1 MIAEFQKIRQILP
14 KNQKK
19 ALVLLSGLL
28 FIGMV
33 FEILGLGILFPIL
46 TVLLDPEKMRMSL
59 DNISYFDFS
68 GYSYNEILIFCLV
81 SIFAVYLSKTLF
93 LVYLTYKQNIILE
106 NVVAHIQKRLYSKY
120 LFQSYKNHLYK
131 NLSQMMKDVQL
142 ESIYFKNFFRSMLTL
157 IVELALV
164 SSIIL
169 TILYLE
175 PLGAISIGFIFGSLA
190 LLYFQ
195 VTKGKI
201 KNWGNK
207 RQSLDSYISKILM
220 NSLTGIKEVKLLD
233 KENFFLDR
241 FTKNNSEKV
250 KVASNHQTLTQISR
264 FYLELITIVGM
275 VSLIL
280 ILISNGVNTS
290 EIVTLLGVFVAAA
303 FRMIP
308 SINRII
314 AALQNLKYYSSSVEV
329 INEEL
334 FNIPLNKKDKP
345 IPFEFT
351 KKTTIENLDF
361 SYEKKKILEGI
372 NLVIQKGETIGIVG
386 ESGSGK
392 STLVDLLNGL
402 LKPTKGTIKVDDI
415 NIEEF
420 ITSWQL
426 SIGYVGQEIFLI
438 DDTIRANIAFGI
450 EEEKIDHNKIN
461 QVLKASQ
468 LSKFIR
474 ELENGVET
482 RVGDRGIQLSGGQ
495 RQRIGIARALYHNPS
510 VLIFDEA
517 TASLDDQTEKQ
528 VMRSI
533 YNLKQNKTMIIIA
546 HRISTLNQC
555 DKIYEIKHGQI
566 KLKEKEW
573 IATK

>member
-1 MIAEFQKIRQILP
+1 MIADFQKIRQILP

-33 FEILGLGILFPIL
+33 FEILGLTILFPIL
-46 TVLLDPEKMRMSL
+46 TVLLDPEKMKIWL
-59 DNISYFDFS
+59 NEIVYFDFS
-68 GYSYNEILIFCLV
+68 VYSYNEILIFCLI

-93 LVYLTYKQNIILE
+93 LVFLTYKQNIILE
-106 NVVAHIQKRLYSKY
+106 NVGAFIQKRLYSKY
-120 LFQSYKNHLYK
+120 LFQSYKSHLYK
-131 NLSQMMKDVQL
+131 NLSQMMKEVQL
-142 ESIYFKNFFRSMLTL
+142 ETIYFNSFFRSVLTL

-164 SSIIL
+164 FSIVL
-169 TILYLE
+169 TILFLE
-175 PLGAISIGFIFGSLA
+175 PKGAIAIGLIFGSLA

-195 VTKGKI
+195 LTKRKI
-201 KNWGNK
+201 KQWGSQ
-207 RQSLDSYISKILM
+207 RQSLDLFISKILM
-220 NSLTGIKEVKLLD
+220 NSLSGIKEVKLLD

-241 FTKNNSEKV
+241 FTQTNTKKV
-250 KVASNHQTLTQISR
+250 KVATNHQTLTQISR

-308 SINRII
+308 SINRIL
-314 AALQNLKYYSSSVEV
+314 AALQNLKYYSSSIDV
-329 INEEL
+329 ISKEL
-334 FNIPLNKKDKP
+334 FDSPIIEKNKP
-345 IPFEFT
+345 SSFEFKNKIT
-351 KKTTIENLDF
+351 VDNLDF
-361 SYEKKKILEGI
+361 SYKKKKILEGI
-372 NLVIQKGETIGIVG
+372 NLDIQIGETIGIVG

-402 LKPTKGTIKVDDI
+402 LKPTKGTIKVDDR

-438 DDTIRANIAFGI
+438 DDTIKANIAFGI
-450 EEEKIDHNKIN
+450 EEEKIDHYKIN

-468 LSKFIR
+468 LSKFIS

-528 VMRSI
+528 VMKSI

-555 DKIYEIKHGQI
+555 DKIYEIQHGQI

>member
-1 MIAEFQKIRQILP
+1 MIADFQKIRQILP

-28 FIGMV
+28 FIGML

-46 TVLLDPEKMRMSL
+46 TVLLDPEKMRIWL
-59 DNISYFDFS
+59 NEITYFDFS
-68 GYSYNEILIFCLV
+68 VYSYNEILIFCLV
-81 SIFAVYLSKTLF
+81 SIFIVYLSKTLF
-93 LVYLTYKQNIILE
+93 LVFLTYKQNIILE
-106 NVVAHIQKRLYSKY
+106 NVGAFIQKRLYSKY
-120 LFQSYKNHLYK
+120 LFQSYKRHLYK
-131 NLSQMMKDVQL
+131 NLSQMMKEVQL
-142 ESIYFKNFFRSMLTL
+142 ETIYFNSFFRSVLTL

-164 SSIIL
+164 FSIVL
-169 TILYLE
+169 TILFLE
-175 PLGAISIGFIFGSLA
+175 PKGAMAIGLIFGSLA

-195 VTKGKI
+195 LTKRKI
-201 KNWGNK
+201 KQWGSQ
-207 RQSLDSYISKILM
+207 RQSLDLVISKILM
-220 NSLTGIKEVKLLD
+220 NSLSGIKEVKLLD

-241 FTKNNSEKV
+241 FTQTNTKKV
-250 KVASNHQTLTQISR
+250 KVATNHQTLSQISR

-308 SINRII
+308 SINRIL
-314 AALQNLKYYSSSVEV
+314 AALQNLKYYSSSIDV
-329 INEEL
+329 ISKEL
-334 FNIPLNKKDKP
+334 FDSPIIEKNKLSS
-345 IPFEFT
+345 FEF
-351 KKTTIENLDF
+351 KNKIAVDNLAF
-361 SYEKKKILEGI
+361 SYKKKKVLEGI

-402 LKPTKGTIKVDDI
+402 LKPTKGTIKVDDKI
-415 NIEEF
+415 IEEF

-450 EEEKIDHNKIN
+450 EEEKMDLNKIN
-461 QVLKASQ
+461 QVLNASQ
-468 LSKFIR
+468 LSKFIS

-482 RVGDRGIQLSGGQ
+482 MVGDRGIQLSGGQ

-510 VLIFDEA
+510 ILIFDEA

-528 VMRSI
+528 VMKSI

-555 DKIYEIKHGQI
+555 DKIYEIQHGKI

-573 IATK
+573 IAIK

>member
-19 ALVLLSGLL
+19 ALLLLSGLL
-28 FIGMV
+28 FIGML

-46 TVLLDPEKMRMSL
+46 TVLLDPKKMRIWL
-59 DNISYFDFS
+59 NEIAYFDFS
-68 GYSYNEILIFCLV
+68 IYSYNEILIFCLI
-81 SIFAVYLSKTLF
+81 SIFVVYLSKTLF

-175 PLGAISIGFIFGSLA
+175 PVGAISIGLIFGSLA

-201 KNWGNK
+201 KKWGDK

-220 NSLTGIKEVKLLD
+220 NSLSGIKEVKLLD

-241 FTKNNSEKV
+241 FTKNNSDKV

-314 AALQNLKYYSSSVEV
+314 AALQNLKYYTSSVEV

-361 SYEKKKILEGI
+361 SYKKKKILEGI
-372 NLVIQKGETIGIVG
+372 NLVIQKGETIGIIG

-402 LKPTKGTIKVDDI
+402 LKPTKGTIKVDDR

-566 KLKEKEW
+566 KLKGKEW